1 MKAVAIDPG
10 WSGGLVWGDMA
21 TSEMESCRCPDDI
34 KEMAELI
41 KKIAPEKAFLEQVH
55 SGIFHKV
62 ANFKLG
68 QNYGVWCGILAALD
82 IPYETVSP
90 QTWQARIRP
99 KKTTKT
105 FNIKK
110 AVWKAMKA
118 NYPKTLGRKFRPCE
132 SHVADALGVLDYY
145 RSRV

>member
-1 MKAVAIDPG
+1 VIVVSIDPG
-10 WSGGLVWGDMA
+10 WSGGIVWGDIA
-21 TSEMESCRCPDDI
+21 TSDMKSCRCPDSVG
-34 KEMAELI
+34 EMAKLI
-41 KKIAPEKAFLEQVH
+41 EMISPEKAFLEQVH

-68 QNYGVWCGILAALD
+68 QNFGIWCGILAAMK

-90 QTWQARIRP
+90 QTWQSRIRP
-99 KKTTKT
+99 KKTTKE
-105 FNIKK
+105 FEIKK

-118 NYPKTLGRKFRPCE
+118 NYPGTLGKKYRPCE